1 MTDVFPWLRLVSA
14 EREGGTHGVS
24 RSRARETATTVG
36 RSGGSEAQSG
46 TGGGIE
52 GATRA
57 VLPPIGNVASA
68 PHPGQCRA
76 RSDGEFLRQCDFLS
90 RSRAVLRDDS
100 SVLLTFGNVLS
111 VLSLRARA
119 GRTETER
126 ERDTE
131 GKRRK
136 KEESRSSPWKEKK
149 EKRYSV
155 SFPRILP
162 ISLKFHAR
170 IRPHGSFRL
179 QEEFVT
185 SRSRYALSHH
195 RHRFPTRRAY
205 SRRTGEGIREGEVG
219 FLGKERTRH
228 GNAARGS
235 GGGGGG

>member
-14 EREGGTHGVS
+14 ECEGGTHGVS

-126 ERDTE
+126 EIQRERE
-131 GKRRK
+131 GKRKRAGAVRGK
-136 KEESRSSPWKEKK
+136 KKKKNVTVSVFLVFSP
-149 EKRYSV
+149 
-155 SFPRILP
+155 
-162 ISLKFHAR
+162 
-170 IRPHGSFRL
+170 FR
-179 QEEFVT
+179 
-185 SRSRYALSHH
+185 
-195 RHRFPTRRAY
+195 
-205 SRRTGEGIREGEVG
+205 
-219 FLGKERTRH
+219 
-228 GNAARGS
+228 
-235 GGGGGG
+235 